1 MRLSTQVHVRIPP
14 DLETF
19 EDTLDAAGTE
29 LETTLTSAALNTQLS
44 GKLKSLSLQSCSVD
58 VVTDEN
64 ERTFAV
70 QSLEWQVQLST
81 IEGSPETLL

>member
-1 MRLSTQVHVRIPP
+1 
-14 DLETF
+14 LETF